1 MEEPSEDHLLCDFYV
16 HFSWNRLR
24 EILDSSKWFDL
35 MPDFLKES
43 YTIEK
48 RWVENDFDF
57 FINSNNLY
65 KKLQR
70 QYTT

>member
-1 MEEPSEDHLLCDFYV
+1 MPYF
-16 HFSWNRLR
+16 LR
-24 EILDSSKWFDL
+24 QSDEIQ
-35 MPDFLKES
+35 
-43 YTIEK
+43 K

-57 FINSNNLY
+57 FLNSNNLY